1 MQVYWIIAWI
11 WLYLELL
18 LYYFWFFFNLYLVLK
33 DTQCEFI
40 KYVFKVLMLNNQIL
54 AKQKAVV
61 HFDFETHV
69 NFRVQRV
76 HIGYKL
82 PYQSTVCPFPFLH
95 VHFTWSSLTVKRTRN
110 IHKTATS
117 WISMV
122 FYGNAVLLYF

>member
-1 MQVYWIIAWI
+1 MQVDSIIDLI

-18 LYYFWFFFNLYLVLK
+18 NILVLFYLYLVFK
-33 DTQCEFI
+33 DAKCEFI
-40 KYVFKVLMLNNQIL
+40 KSEFNVLMPNYRIL
-54 AKQKAVV
+54 AKQKAVA

-76 HIGYKL
+76 HIGYIM

-95 VHFTWSSLTVKRTRN
+95 VHFTWSSLTVKRTKN

-122 FYGNAVLLYF
+122 FYGNAVFLYF